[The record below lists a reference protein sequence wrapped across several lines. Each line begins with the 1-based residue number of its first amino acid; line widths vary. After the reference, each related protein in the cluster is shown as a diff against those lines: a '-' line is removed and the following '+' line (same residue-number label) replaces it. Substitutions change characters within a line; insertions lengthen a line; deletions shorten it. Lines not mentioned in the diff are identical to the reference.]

1 MAEHNE
7 LGLFGE
13 QKAAEYLQSKG
24 FQIRH
29 RNWRRGHLEL
39 DIVAE
44 NDRYLVIAE
53 VKTRKSLLVGAEESI
68 NRSKIRNLVYAAN
81 AYIRQFKVMK
91 PTRFDVI
98 TIVVDNNG
106 TITSL
111 KHFEDAIVPGM
122 NM

>member
-13 QKAAEYLQSKG
+13 QKASDYLQSKG
-24 FQIRH
+24 FKIRH

-44 NDRYLVIAE
+44 NESYLVIAE
-53 VKTRKSLLVGAEESI
+53 VKTRKSLLIGAEESI
-68 NRSKIRNLVYAAN
+68 NRTKIRNLVYAAN

-106 TITSL
+106 TITSF
-111 KHFEDAIVPGM
+111 KHFEDAFVPGM

>member
-13 QKAAEYLQSKG
+13 QKASDYLQSKG
-24 FQIRH
+24 FKIRH

-44 NDRYLVIAE
+44 NDSYLVIAE
-53 VKTRKSLLVGAEESI
+53 VKTRKSLLIGAEESI
-68 NRSKIRNLVYAAN
+68 NRTKIRNLVYAAN

-106 TITSL
+106 TITSF
-111 KHFEDAIVPGM
+111 KHFEDAFVPGM

>member
-13 QKAAEYLQSKG
+13 QKASEYLQSKG

-29 RNWRRGHLEL
+29 RNWHRGHLEL

-44 NDRYLVIAE
+44 NERYLVIAE
-53 VKTRKSLLVGAEESI
+53 VKTRKSLLIGAEESI
-68 NRSKIRNLVYAAN
+68 NRTKIRNLVYAAN

-111 KHFEDAIVPGM
+111 KHFEDAFVPGM